1 MKRATVSADG
11 ETITVHIPITFRR
24 RGGRKL
30 VVMPDGAPW
39 APRPRV
45 DNAMV
50 KALARAFRW
59 RKMLE
64 EGVFATLDD
73 LARAKGVAPSYVS
86 RVLRLT
92 LLAPDIVEAILD
104 GRQPAELQL
113 DDLLAGFPL
122 EWEKQHSTSANG
134 VGPQRSAHAV
144 GGSEPVVADQK
155 QLLVR

>member
-1 MKRATVSADG
+1 VT
-11 ETITVHIPITFRR
+11 
-24 RGGRKL
+24 
-30 VVMPDGAPW
+30 PDGVTW

-59 RKMLE
+59 RKQLDGGVYGSLE
-64 EGVFATLDD
+64 D
-73 LARAKGVAPSYVS
+73 LARAQGIAPSYVS

-92 LLAPDIVEAILD
+92 LLAPAIVEAILD

-122 EWEKQHSTSANG
+122 EWEG
-134 VGPQRSAHAV
+134 QRS
-144 GGSEPVVADQK
+144 GFG
-155 QLLVR
+155 